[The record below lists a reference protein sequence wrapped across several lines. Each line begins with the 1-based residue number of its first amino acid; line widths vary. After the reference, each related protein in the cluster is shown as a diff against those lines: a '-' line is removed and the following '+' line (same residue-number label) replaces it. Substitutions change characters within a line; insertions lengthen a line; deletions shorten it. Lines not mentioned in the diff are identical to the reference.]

1 MRERQVG
8 KRWRGEERWVR
19 SCTHMKKI
27 ISLNIHIKLSDSEQ
41 HSGLRYLKLILRIS
55 GKDTVSEWAIVR
67 G

>member
-1 MRERQVG
+1 
-8 KRWRGEERWVR
+8 
-19 SCTHMKKI
+19 MKKI